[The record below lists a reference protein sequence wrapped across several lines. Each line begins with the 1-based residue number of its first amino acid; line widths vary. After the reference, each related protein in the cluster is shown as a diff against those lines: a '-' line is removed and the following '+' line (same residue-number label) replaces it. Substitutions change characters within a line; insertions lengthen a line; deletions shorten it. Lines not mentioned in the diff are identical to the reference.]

1 VHVSQSEDSAA
12 GGGPS
17 WWPGPSPIA
26 VGDAARVRAH
36 TELIAA
42 QRLLQ
47 DAVAG
52 AAVPTALAVPIAAQL
67 RALALSIAE
76 FRVPESGRWDG
87 RRPDLPGRGMPFMPP
102 YVLDKEGEDVSEGR
116 VRFTRFY
123 LGGNGAAH
131 GGAHA
136 VLFDDIMGRLAA
148 RAGGGNATRTANLT
162 INYRRVIPTD
172 TELRFDARVDRM
184 EGRKRFVSAR
194 LYDDTGEV
202 GADCEGLFL
211 TLLPGQK

>member
-1 VHVSQSEDSAA
+1 MSD
-12 GGGPS
+12 
-17 WWPGPSPIA
+17 WWPDPSRTSA
-26 VGDAARVRAH
+26 GDDARVRAH
-36 TELIAA
+36 AELIAA

-52 AAVPTALAVPIAAQL
+52 AAVPTEEAEQAASRL
-67 RALALSIAE
+67 RDVTKNLAE
-76 FRVPESGRWDG
+76 FQVPESDRWDG
-87 RRPDLPGRGMPFMPP
+87 RRPEMPGRAMPFMPP
-102 YVLDKEGEDVSEGR
+102 YILDDEEADTSRGR

-148 RAGGGNATRTANLT
+148 RAGDGTPTRTARLT
-162 INYRRVIPTD
+162 INYRRVIPTE
-172 TELRFDARVDRM
+172 TELLFDARLDRM

-194 LYDDTGEV
+194 LYDDTGAI

-211 TLLPGQK
+211 ALLPGQK